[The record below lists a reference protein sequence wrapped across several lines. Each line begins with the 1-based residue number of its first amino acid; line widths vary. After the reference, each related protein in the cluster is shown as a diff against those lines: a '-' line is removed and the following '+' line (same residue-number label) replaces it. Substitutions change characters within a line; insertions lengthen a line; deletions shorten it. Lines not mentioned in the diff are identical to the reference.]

1 MLTIAFDFHS
11 SYLTILLVF
20 VISSRTDTM
29 EIDDPPAEPELD
41 LSAERFVELLAIT
54 LPFPHVILIF
64 GIISVF
70 IQML

>member
-1 MLTIAFDFHS
+1 
-11 SYLTILLVF
+11 
-20 VISSRTDTM
+20 M